1 MHMCKRWVSCILTAC
16 LIMVCIC
23 SCKPSKDTWSNDDF
37 ELTVNIPKTTLKVGE
52 TMTVTAELKNI
63 RNKTAHFSDNGYSPS
78 IFFYV
83 SSSSDPLNK
92 QVPATLAEHTLRP
105 NESITNQ
112 LACTASEC
120 GTYVLQVEA
129 WFTIDGQEHHMSL
142 EDTFISVVE

>member
-1 MHMCKRWVSCILTAC
+1 MRSESRGGIVK
-16 LIMVCIC
+16 
-23 SCKPSKDTWSNDDF
+23 NDDF

-83 SSSSDPLNK
+83 SNSSDPLNK
-92 QVPATLAEHTLRP
+92 QVPATLAEHTLKP

-112 LACTASEC
+112 LVCTATKS

-129 WFTIDGQEHHMSL
+129 WFTIEGQEHHMSL
-142 EDTFISVVE
+142 EDIYIDVVE